1 MKLSKHPTTSDNN
14 RCDTADKLLV
24 SPIPRPLPL
33 NVDKN
38 GIVKIS

>member
-1 MKLSKHPTTSDNN
+1 MKLSKHPATSDNN

-24 SPIPRPLPL
+24 SPILLPLSL

-38 GIVKIS
+38 GIEKIS